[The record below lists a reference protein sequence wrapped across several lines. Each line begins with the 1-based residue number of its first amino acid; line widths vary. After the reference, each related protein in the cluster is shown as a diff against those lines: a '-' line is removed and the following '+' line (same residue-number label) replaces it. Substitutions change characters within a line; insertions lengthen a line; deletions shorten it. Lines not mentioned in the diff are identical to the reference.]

1 MKSELFVSR
10 FAGRTW
16 SVLREAG
23 ETVELRVDD
32 GQSEG
37 LVGRLVKGRVS
48 KVLPGIQ
55 SAFLDIGLDRDAFL
69 HVADLLLPG
78 EIVTVDPAGGE
89 DLADLQAVRTVLRRR
104 AGSRAP
110 IQDRLKAGRELLV
123 QIERDAIRSKGARVS
138 CHITLP
144 GRYLVYLPQTGIRA
158 VSRRIREGGERERLG
173 EIVKSLPQQGG
184 FIVRTAGAGAGEEAF
199 RADAEWLA
207 STWKDVGRET
217 DRAVAPAT
225 IHQELDLLLR
235 LLRSAPRD
243 GFETIWVDREE
254 DYTRAVEY
262 LGQLDPAMAA
272 RVRLH
277 AGEVSLFESH
287 GFDEE
292 IERAMRPRV
301 WLKSGGYLV
310 IEPTEALVSI
320 DVNTGK
326 YVGKSRPEE
335 TILKTNLEAAA
346 AIGRQLRLR
355 DLGGIVV
362 VDFIDM
368 EKEENR
374 RQVSEALVV
383 ALKSDP
389 ARTKVGGVGEFGLL
403 QLTRKRTRSGF
414 ARILT
419 RSCPRCA
426 GLGRVRRSETVAA
439 EAIEEIRRIGGELG
453 SGRFLVRAHPD
464 VAESILLEL
473 QSGTGP
479 VNALVPDRIEIRE
492 DDSLN
497 PEVYELV
504 AF

>member
-16 SVLREAG
+16 AVLREAG
-23 ETVELRVDD
+23 DVAELRVDD
-32 GQSEG
+32 GQPEG
-37 LVGRLVKGRVS
+37 LVGRLVKGKVT

-78 EIVTVDPAGGE
+78 ETGFVDPSGDE

-104 AGSRAP
+104 GGSAVP
-110 IQDRLKAGRELLV
+110 IQDRLKVGRELLV
-123 QIERDAIRSKGARVS
+123 QIERESIRSKGARVS

-158 VSRRIREGGERERLG
+158 VSRRIRVASERERLG
-173 EIVKSLPQQGG
+173 AIVKALPQPGG
-184 FIVRTAGAGAGEEAF
+184 FIVRTAGAGAGEAAF
-199 RADAEWLA
+199 QADAEWLA
-207 STWKDVGRET
+207 ATWKEVLDETGR
-217 DRAVAPAT
+217 AAAPAT
-225 IHQELDLLLR
+225 IHDELDLLLR

-243 GFETIWVDREE
+243 GFETIWVDREV
-254 DYTRAVEY
+254 DYSRAVDY
-262 LGQLDPAMAA
+262 LRNLDPAMAS

-277 AGEVSLFESH
+277 AGDHSLFEAH
-287 GFDEE
+287 GLDEE
-292 IERAMRPRV
+292 IDRAMRPRV

-346 AIGRQLRLR
+346 VIGRQLRLR
-355 DLGGIVV
+355 DLGGIIVI
-362 VDFIDM
+362 DFIDM
-368 EKEENR
+368 ESPESR
-374 RQVSEALVV
+374 RKVTEALIE

-389 ARTKVGGVGEFGLL
+389 ARTKVGGLGEFGLL
-403 QLTRKRTRSGF
+403 QLTRKRTRSAF
-414 ARILT
+414 ARLLT
-419 RSCPRCA
+419 RPCPRCA

-439 EAIEEIRRIGGELG
+439 EAIEEILRIGVGLS
-453 SGRFLVRAHPD
+453 SGRFVVRAHPD

-473 QSGTGP
+473 QSGSGP
-479 VNALVPDRIEIRE
+479 VNDLIPDRIEVRE

>member
-1 MKSELFVSR
+1 MKSELLVSR

-16 SVLREAG
+16 SALREAG
-23 ETVELRVDD
+23 ETVEFRVDD
-32 GQSEG
+32 GQPEG
-37 LVGRLVKGRVS
+37 LVGRLVKGRVT

-55 SAFLDIGLDRDAFL
+55 SAFLDIGLERDAFL

-78 EIVTVDPAGGE
+78 ETGIVDPAGNE
-89 DLADLQAVRTVLRRR
+89 DLSDLQAVRSVLRRR
-104 AGSRAP
+104 DGGRAP
-110 IQDRLKAGRELLV
+110 IQDRLRAGRELLT
-123 QIERDAIRSKGARVS
+123 QIERDSIGSKGARVS

-144 GRYLVYLPQTGIRA
+144 GRYLVYLPQTSIRA
-158 VSRRIREGGERERLG
+158 VSRRIREAGERERLTG
-173 EIVKSLPQQGG
+173 IVKALPQAGG

-199 RADAEWLA
+199 QADAEWLA
-207 STWKDVGRET
+207 GTWKGVLEET
-217 DRAVAPAT
+217 ARAVAPAT

-235 LLRSAPRD
+235 LLRAAPRD

-254 DYTRAVEY
+254 DYHRAVDY
-262 LGQLDPAMAA
+262 LRALDPSMAS

-277 AGEVSLFESH
+277 VGDRSLFETH
-287 GFDEE
+287 ELDVE
-292 IERAMRPRV
+292 IERAMGPRV
-301 WLKSGGYLV
+301 WLKSGGYLI

-368 EKEENR
+368 ENEANR
-374 RQVSEALVV
+374 RKVTEALVT

-389 ARTKVGGVGEFGLL
+389 ARTKVGGLGEFGLL

-414 ARILT
+414 ANLLT

-426 GLGRVRRSETVAA
+426 GLGRVRRAETVAA
-439 EAIEEIRRIGGELG
+439 EAIEEIRRIGGGLA
-453 SGRFLVRAHPD
+453 SGRFMVRAHPD

-473 QSGTGP
+473 QAGGGP
-479 VNALVPDRIEIRE
+479 VDQLLPDRIEIRE
-492 DDSLN
+492 DGSLN

>member
-23 ETVELRVDD
+23 EAVELRVDD
-32 GQSEG
+32 GQPEG
-37 LVGRLVKGRVS
+37 LVGRLVKGRVT

-78 EIVTVDPAGGE
+78 ETGSVDPAGNE

-104 AGSRAP
+104 DRGQAP

-123 QIERDAIRSKGARVS
+123 QIERDAMGSKGARVS

-144 GRYLVYLPQTGIRA
+144 GRYLVYLPQTSIRA
-158 VSRRIREGGERERLG
+158 VSRRIRDPGERERLG
-173 EIVKSLPQQGG
+173 AIVKALPQSGG

-199 RADAEWLA
+199 QADAEWLA
-207 STWKDVGRET
+207 GTWKEVLEQT
-217 DRAVAPAT
+217 DRTAAPAT
-225 IHQELDLLLR
+225 IHQELDMLLT

-243 GFETIWVDREE
+243 GFETIWVDRET
-254 DYTRAVEY
+254 DYHRAVNY
-262 LGQLDPAMAA
+262 LRNLDPAMAS

-277 AGEVSLFESH
+277 VGEMSLFETH
-287 GFDEE
+287 DLDEE
-292 IERAMRPRV
+292 IDRAMRPRV
-301 WLKSGGYLV
+301 WMKSGGYLV

-335 TILKTNLEAAA
+335 TILKTNMEAAA
-346 AIGRQLRLR
+346 VIGRQLRLR

-362 VDFIDM
+362 IDFIDM
-368 EKEENR
+368 ESEENR
-374 RQVSEALVV
+374 RNVTEALVA
-383 ALKSDP
+383 ALKADP
-389 ARTKVGGVGEFGLL
+389 ARTKVGGLGEFGLL

-414 ARILT
+414 ARLLT
-419 RSCPRCA
+419 RSCPRCS
-426 GLGRVRRSETVAA
+426 GLGRVRRPETVAA
-439 EAIEEIRRIGGELG
+439 EAIEEIQRIRGGFT
-453 SGRFLVRAHPD
+453 SGRFVVRAHPD

-479 VNALVPDRIEIRE
+479 VNNLVPDRIEVRE